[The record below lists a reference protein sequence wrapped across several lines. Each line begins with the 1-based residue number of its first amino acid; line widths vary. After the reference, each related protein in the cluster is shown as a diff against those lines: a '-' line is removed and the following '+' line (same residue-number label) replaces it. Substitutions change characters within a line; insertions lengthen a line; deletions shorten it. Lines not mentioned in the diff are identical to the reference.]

1 MKAAVTQMMQD
12 MLKDF
17 GFAVR
22 LLVRRPVSAL
32 SAVLILAL
40 GIGTAT
46 AVFSVINGVILKP
59 LPYGDSDRAV
69 MIWSS
74 WTGFPETWVSYDEY
88 EAWPSSVPA
97 LEEVAIAY
105 SPLTVTVGGVEEPE
119 SVKAAAVTESVLRV
133 LDVTTV
139 AGRNFVPAEDVPGSE
154 PAALIGYD
162 LWQRRFGADPEVVGS
177 IVDIDGD
184 ATRVVGILPAGFR
197 MPMDYG
203 SDRATEVLQALAADP
218 ADYDATPGE
227 GFSPAAGSHTFYG
240 FGRLAS
246 GASIA
251 DANVQLGALSER
263 LIADGIYP
271 SSWNFRARAVA
282 LPDQVSGHL
291 HPALWGLA
299 AAVVLV
305 LIIACANVAG
315 LMLIRG
321 ELRRREFG
329 IRTALGAKRTAL
341 ARQVLI
347 ETCLLAILAGAAGVS
362 ISWLAIQALHSLAP
376 ATLPRFNE
384 IGMDDS
390 SLAFALAASLLTTFL
405 AGLVPAVQAARA
417 EPDAALQPADRQTQE
432 SPNVNARSVLIVA
445 EVALA
450 VVLVASAGLMVRTV
464 TKLTAIDP
472 GFDSDGLVSMQV
484 ALASSAYPTPESVS
498 GFFRTLQSRVDALPG
513 VTAVSLV
520 RVLPLAHEIG
530 DMSVSVAG
538 FELAAGEQPAGEW
551 QVVTPGYFRTMNIDL
566 LEGRDLRASDGR
578 DHPVIVI
585 NDRFAKE
592 YFPDT
597 GPLGRTVRIGN
608 GTEVRVVGI
617 VADARHN
624 DLTSKVKPRFY
635 IPHEVFAQRTMHL
648 LAKAEGDPGL
658 LVNGIR
664 RELQSLDPAVAPG
677 EVRMMSDVVAHA
689 TAQPRFIMFTL
700 SVFGALALVLGFAG
714 IHAVLGYAVS
724 RRTREIGIRMS
735 LGAGKARVFGAV
747 LRRGLA
753 LTILGVVAGSV
764 LALALTQVLESQLV
778 GVSPLDP
785 PTFLVTAL
793 VFVLAGALAAVQPA
807 LRAMAVNPIEAL
819 RYE

>member
-1 MKAAVTQMMQD
+1 MMQD
-12 MLKDF
+12 VLKDL

-22 LLVRRPVSAL
+22 LLVRRPGFAL

-46 AVFSVINGVILKP
+46 AVFSVINGVVLKP
-59 LPYGDSDRAV
+59 LPYGNADRAV

-88 EAWPSSVPA
+88 EAWQSSVRA

-105 SPLTVTVGGVEEPE
+105 SPLTVTLGGVAEPE
-119 SVKAAAVTESVLRV
+119 SVKAAAVTESLLRV
-133 LDVTTV
+133 LDVNTM
-139 AGRNFVPAEDVPGSE
+139 AGRNFLRVEDVPGSE
-154 PAALIGYD
+154 PVALIGYD
-162 LWQRRFGADPEVVGS
+162 LWQRRFGADPEIVNS
-177 IVDIDGD
+177 IVDIDGS

-203 SDRATEVLQALAADP
+203 SERATEVLQALAADP
-218 ADYDATPGE
+218 VDYDATPGE

-240 FGRLAS
+240 FGRLAP

-251 DANVQLGALSER
+251 DANVQLDALSER
-263 LIADGIYP
+263 LNADGVYP
-271 SSWNFRARAVA
+271 SSWNFRAQAVA
-282 LPDQVSGHL
+282 LPEQVTGHL

-305 LIIACANVAG
+305 LIIASANVAG

-329 IRTALGAKRTAL
+329 VRTALGAKRAVL

-347 ETCLLAILAGAAGVS
+347 ETCLLALLAGIAGAC
-362 ISWLAIQALHSLAP
+362 IAWLAIHALHFLAP

-384 IGMDDS
+384 IGLDGS
-390 SLAFALAASLLTTFL
+390 SLAFALSASVLITFL
-405 AGLVPAVQAARA
+405 AGVVPAAQAAGA
-417 EPDAALQPADRQTQE
+417 EPDAALQPADRQTE
-432 SPNVNARSVLIVA
+432 GSARVSARSLLIVA

-472 GFDSDGLVSMQV
+472 GFDSDRLVTMEI
-484 ALASSAYPTPESVS
+484 ALASSQYPTPESVS
-498 GFFRTLQSRVDALPG
+498 GFFRTFQSRVEALPG
-513 VTAVSLV
+513 VTAASLV
-520 RVLPLAHEIG
+520 RVLPLAREIG

-538 FELAAGEQPAGEW
+538 LELAPGEQPSGEW
-551 QVVTPGYFRTMNIDL
+551 QVVSPGYFRTMNIDL
-566 LEGRDLRASDGR
+566 LNGRDVRETDGKEQ
-578 DHPVIVI
+578 PVIVI

-592 YFPDT
+592 YLP
-597 GPLGRTVRIGN
+597 GSNPLGRTVRIGN
-608 GTEVRVVGI
+608 GTEVRVVGV
-617 VADARHN
+617 VANTKHN
-624 DLTSKVKPRFY
+624 DLTTSVKPRFY

-648 LAKAEGDPGL
+648 LAKTEGDPSL
-658 LVNGIR
+658 LIAGMR

-677 EVRMMSDVVAHA
+677 DVRMMSDIVAHA

-700 SVFGALALVLGFAG
+700 SGFGALALLLGFAG

-735 LGAGKARVFGAV
+735 VGARRATVFGAV
-747 LRRGLA
+747 LRQGLV
-753 LTILGVVAGSV
+753 LVLSGVAVGSV
-764 LALALTQVLESQLV
+764 LALVLTHFLESQLV
-778 GVSPLDP
+778 DVSPADP
-785 PTFLVTAL
+785 LTFLATAL
-793 VFVLAGALAAVQPA
+793 VFLCAGALACLQPA

>member
-1 MKAAVTQMMQD
+1 MMQD
-12 MLKDF
+12 VRKDL
-17 GFAVR
+17 GFALR
-22 LLVRRPVSAL
+22 LLARRPGFAL

-46 AVFSVINGVILKP
+46 AVFSVINGVVLKP
-59 LPYGDSDRAV
+59 LPYGNADRAV

-88 EAWPSSVPA
+88 EAWQSNVTA
-97 LEEVAIAY
+97 FEEVAIAY
-105 SPLTVTVGGVEEPE
+105 SPLTVTVGDAEEPE
-119 SVKAAAVTESVLRV
+119 SVKAAAVTESLLRV
-133 LDVTTV
+133 LDVDTV

-177 IVDIDGD
+177 TVVIDGN

-197 MPMDYG
+197 MPTDYG

-218 ADYDATPGE
+218 VEYDATPGE
-227 GFSPAAGSHTFYG
+227 SFSPAAGSHTFYG
-240 FGRLAS
+240 FGRLS
-246 GASIA
+246 PGASTA
-251 DANVQLGALSER
+251 DANAQLDALSER

-271 SSWNFRARAVA
+271 SSWNFRAQAIA
-282 LPDQVSGHL
+282 LPDQVTGHL

-321 ELRRREFG
+321 ESRRREFG
-329 IRTALGAKRTAL
+329 IRTALGAKRAML

-347 ETCLLAILAGAAGVS
+347 ETCLLALLAGVAGAS
-362 ISWLAIQALHSLAP
+362 IAWLVIQALHFLAP

-384 IGMDDS
+384 VRIDGS
-390 SLAFALAASLLTTFL
+390 SLAFVLAISLLTTFL
-405 AGLVPAVQAARA
+405 AGLIPAAQAARA
-417 EPDAALQPADRQTQE
+417 EPDGALQPADRQTPG
-432 SPNVNARSVLIVA
+432 SSRVSARSVLIVA

-472 GFDSDGLVSMQV
+472 GFDSDRLVSMEV
-484 ALASSAYPTPESVS
+484 ALASSRYPAPEAVTE
-498 GFFRTLQSRVDALPG
+498 FFRSLESRVEALPD
-513 VTAVSLV
+513 VTAASLV

-538 FELAAGEQPAGEW
+538 LALSPGEQPAGEW
-551 QVVTPGYFRTMNIDL
+551 QVVSPGYFQTMNIDL
-566 LEGRDLRASDGR
+566 LDGRDLRDGDGR
-578 DHPVIVI
+578 EQPVVVI

-592 YFPDT
+592 YFP
-597 GPLGRTVRIGN
+597 GSNPLGRTVRIGN

-617 VADARHN
+617 VADTRHN
-624 DLTSKVKPRFY
+624 DLTSNVKPRLY

-648 LAKAEGDPGL
+648 LARTEGDPGL
-658 LVNGIR
+658 LIAGIR

-677 EVRMMSDVVAHA
+677 EVRMMSEVVAHA
-689 TAQPRFIMFTL
+689 TAQPRFIMFAL
-700 SVFGALALVLGFAG
+700 SGFGVLALLLGFAG

-735 LGAGKARVFGAV
+735 LGAGQASVFGAV
-747 LRRGLA
+747 LRQGLV
-753 LTILGVVAGSV
+753 LTLFGVAAGSL
-764 LALALTQVLESQLV
+764 LALALTRVLESQLV
-778 GVSPLDP
+778 GVSPADP
-785 PTFLVTAL
+785 LTFLATAL
-793 VFVLAGALAAVQPA
+793 VFLCAGSLACLRPA